1 MPAFLEWMHPAETK
15 SGRVPLAEAITRR
28 RGTAGLFDAVVEKM
42 QGRWKGRNLAKM
54 TRLLNKALCS
64 RGVP

>member
-1 MPAFLEWMHPAETK
+1 MPAFLEWMHPAENK
-15 SGRVPLAEAITRR
+15 SGRVPLAEAIARR

-54 TRLLNKALCS
+54 TPL
-64 RGVP
+64 